1 MQKTLTTKHTN
12 YTKRGNMKSPKIVV
26 IGAGSYFF
34 ARPVIWNMVNSR
46 ILREG
51 TLALVDTKPHV
62 LETMMKLGRK
72 AIAATKA
79 PVKLV
84 GSTDRREML
93 KDADFVVLTFSDKN
107 AYYRGVDCRISEKY
121 GVRMCSGDTIG
132 PGGIF
137 RALREVPRAIEMSK
151 DIAKLAPE
159 AWTINF
165 VNPTSVLGI
174 ALMRYAPQ
182 IRSFAICDGLHEP
195 YHRVRMLKHVGIL
208 PEDATSI
215 PPEIERSLEY
225 HVQGVNHFTW
235 LAKFAYKGKDFLPVW
250 REKLKEMVKNEVDD
264 NVHNA
269 NAKAKA
275 KFNAAYSLLLMD
287 IFGAYPN
294 CMAHTKEYVPYFQ
307 GYGVNEPYPEKLMVF
322 DAQGRDLEMKARW
335 KENEEFASGKRSIKE
350 FLTKGK
356 GDHATDIIESMWGG
370 LRKKFYINSANRGA
384 VPNMANDAFIELLCD
399 LDMNG
404 PRPLP
409 ASPMP
414 RGLLGLQQQ
423 VLDTHELTAEAA
435 VTCDRGILMRA
446 MMTDPIINNIEDGR
460 KIMKELLDEERDI
473 LPKKW
478 YK

>member
-1 MQKTLTTKHTN
+1 
-12 YTKRGNMKSPKIVV
+12 MKSPKIVV
-26 IGAGSYFF
+26 IGAGSHFF
-34 ARPVIWNMVNSR
+34 GRPVIWNMVNSK
-46 ILREG
+46 ILRQG

-62 LETMMKLGRK
+62 LDTMMRLGRK

-79 PVKLV
+79 PVKLI
-84 GSTDRREML
+84 GSTDRREVL
-93 KDADFVVLTFSDKN
+93 KDADFVVLTFSERN

-137 RALREVPRAIEMSK
+137 RALREIPRALEMAK
-151 DIAKLAPE
+151 DIAKFAPE
-159 AWTINF
+159 SWTINF
-165 VNPTSVLGI
+165 VNPTTVLGI

-195 YHRVRMLKHVGIL
+195 YQRVRMLKTVGL
-208 PEDATSI
+208 LSQDATRI
-215 PPEIERSLEY
+215 PPEMERSLEL
-225 HVQGVNHFTW
+225 HIEGVNHFTW
-235 LAKFAYKGKDFLPVW
+235 LPKFAYKGKDYLPIW
-250 REKLKEMVKNEVDD
+250 RKNLAEMAKKEIDD
-264 NVHNA
+264 NEQNA
-269 NAKAKA
+269 NAYAKA
-275 KFNAAYSLLLMD
+275 KFNAAYSLQLMD
-287 IFGAYPN
+287 IFGAYP
-294 CMAHTKEYVPYFQ
+294 CCTAHTKEYVPFFQ
-307 GYGVNEPYPEKLMVF
+307 GYGVNSPFPEKLMVF
-322 DAQGRDLEMKARW
+322 DAENRDKDMKARW
-335 KENEEFASGKRSIKE
+335 KENEEFASGKKSIKE

-370 LRKKFYINSANRGA
+370 LRKTFYINSANRGA
-384 VPNMANDAFIELLCD
+384 VPNMANDAFLELLSD

-446 MMTDPIINNIEDGR
+446 MMTDPIINNIEDGK
-460 KIMKELLDEERDI
+460 KIMKELLDEEKDI
-473 LPKKW
+473 LPKAW

>member
-1 MQKTLTTKHTN
+1 
-12 YTKRGNMKSPKIVV
+12 
-26 IGAGSYFF
+26 
-34 ARPVIWNMVNSR
+34 MVNSK
-46 ILREG
+46 ILRQG

-62 LETMMKLGRK
+62 LDTMMRLGRK

-79 PVKLV
+79 PVKLI
-84 GSTDRREML
+84 GSTDRREVL
-93 KDADFVVLTFSDKN
+93 KDADFVVLTFSERN

-137 RALREVPRAIEMSK
+137 RALREIPRALEMAK
-151 DIAKLAPE
+151 DIAKFAPE
-159 AWTINF
+159 SWTINF
-165 VNPTSVLGI
+165 VNPTTVLGI

-195 YHRVRMLKHVGIL
+195 YQRVRMLKTVGL
-208 PEDATSI
+208 LSQDATRI
-215 PPEIERSLEY
+215 PPEMERSLEL
-225 HVQGVNHFTW
+225 HIEGVNHFTW
-235 LAKFAYKGKDFLPVW
+235 LPKFAYKGKDYLPIW
-250 REKLKEMVKNEVDD
+250 RKNLAEMAKKEIDD
-264 NVHNA
+264 NEQNA
-269 NAKAKA
+269 NAYAKA
-275 KFNAAYSLLLMD
+275 KFNAAYSLQLMD
-287 IFGAYPN
+287 IFGAYP
-294 CMAHTKEYVPYFQ
+294 CCTAHTKEYVPFFQ
-307 GYGVNEPYPEKLMVF
+307 GYGVNSPFPEKLMVF
-322 DAQGRDLEMKARW
+322 DAENRDKDMKARW
-335 KENEEFASGKRSIKE
+335 KENEEFASGKKSIKE

-370 LRKKFYINSANRGA
+370 LRKTFYINSANRGA
-384 VPNMANDAFIELLCD
+384 VPNMANDAFLELLSD

-446 MMTDPIINNIEDGR
+446 MMTDPIINNIEDGK
-460 KIMKELLDEERDI
+460 KIMKELLDEEKDI
-473 LPKKW
+473 LPKAW